1 MRRVCR
7 RGVTVG
13 LALYP
18 EHVSEATS
26 DAERELALPEPVD
39 LRATLAFL
47 RRGRG
52 DPTMLTGEGSTAGP
66 SDWRQVWRAQRT
78 PEGPAT
84 LRLRVIE
91 GPPTAAARLH
101 AAAWG
106 PGAAWSLARAGELLG
121 EGDDW
126 SGLDARLA
134 ARAEIGDAAAAAL
147 QRVRRRTRGLRLTR
161 SHLVLEAAVAAVLE
175 QKVTG
180 VEARR
185 AWRQLVR
192 QHGERAPGPAPEG
205 LTVIPDAEGWR
216 SIPDHDWHRAGVG
229 PQRMATIR
237 RVAAVAPALQRT
249 LALGRGGPQAVAAF
263 RSIPGVGLWT
273 AAEVLQRSH
282 GDPDTVSVGD
292 AHLPHVIGTWFT
304 GDRTDDDGMLALLA
318 PYAGDRHR
326 VVRLITSLGVEAPRF
341 GAKATIEDHRAR

>member
-1 MRRVCR
+1 MAEARPDAER
-7 RGVTVG
+7 G
-13 LALYP
+13 LAL
-18 EHVSEATS
+18 
-26 DAERELALPEPVD
+26 REPVD
-39 LRATLAFL
+39 LAATLIFV

-52 DPTMLTGEGSTAGP
+52 DPTTRTPDGP
-66 SDWRQVWRAQRT
+66 AAWQEIWRGQRT

-84 LRLRVIE
+84 LRLRVAD
-91 GPPTAAARLH
+91 GPPTAARTLH

-106 PGAAWSLARAGELLG
+106 PGAGWSLERAGELLG

-126 SGLDARLA
+126 SGLDALLA
-134 ARAEIGDAAAAAL
+134 ARAGGDAGSGDPGSGDAAAAAL
-147 QRVRRRTRGLRLTR
+147 QRVRHRHRGLRLTR
-161 SHLVLEAAVAAVLE
+161 SHLVLEAAVPAVLE

-205 LTVIPDAEGWR
+205 LMVMPDGEGWR

-249 LALGRGGPQAVAAF
+249 LALGRGGPEAVAAF

-282 GDPDTVSVGD
+282 GDPDSVSVGD

-304 GDRTDDDGMLALLA
+304 GNRTDDAGMLALLA
-318 PYAGDRHR
+318 PYAGHRHR

>member
-1 MRRVCR
+1 
-7 RGVTVG
+7 
-13 LALYP
+13 
-18 EHVSEATS
+18 VSEATP
-26 DAERELALPEPVD
+26 DAERELALPEPAD
-39 LRATLAFL
+39 LAETLTFL

-52 DPTMLTGEGSTAGP
+52 DPTMRTGEGRGADAGAGP
-66 SDWRQVWRAQRT
+66 DDWREVWRAQRT

-84 LRLRVIE
+84 LRLRVID
-91 GPPTAAARLH
+91 GPPTAAGRLH

-106 PGAAWSLARAGELLG
+106 PGAAWSLERAGELLG
-121 EGDDW
+121 DGDDW
-126 SGLDARLA
+126 SALDARLA
-134 ARAEIGDAAAAAL
+134 ARAAEGDPAAAAL

-205 LTVIPDAEGWR
+205 LTVMPDAEGWR
-216 SIPDHDWHRAGVG
+216 RIPDHDWHRAGVG

-304 GDRTDDDGMLALLA
+304 GDRTDDEGMLALLA

>member
-1 MRRVCR
+1 M
-7 RGVTVG
+7 T
-13 LALYP
+13 P
-18 EHVSEATS
+18 
-26 DAERELALPEPVD
+26 DAERELAPSEPLD
-39 LRATLAFL
+39 LGATLGFL

-52 DPTMLTGEGSTAGP
+52 DPTQHTAEGPGA
-66 SDWRQVWRAQRT
+66 WRELWRAQRT
-78 PEGPAT
+78 PEGVAS
-84 LRLRVIE
+84 LRLRVLD
-91 GPPTAAARLH
+91 GPPTAARRLL
-101 AAAWG
+101 ASAWG
-106 PGAAWSLARAGELLG
+106 PGAAWSVDHAPELLG

-126 SGLDARLA
+126 SALDALLA
-134 ARAEIGDAAAAAL
+134 QRSAEGDAAAAAL
-147 QRVRRRTRGLRLTR
+147 ERVRRRTRGLRLTR
-161 SHLVLEAAVAAVLE
+161 SHLVLEAAVPAVLE

-205 LTVIPDAEGWR
+205 LTVMPDGVGWR

-237 RVAAVAPALQRT
+237 RVAAVAPALERT
-249 LALGRGGPQAVAAF
+249 LALGRGGPAAVAAL
-263 RSIPGVGLWT
+263 RSIPGVGEWT

-282 GDPDTVSVGD
+282 GDPDTLSVGD

-304 GDRTDDDGMLALLA
+304 GDRVDDAGMLALLA
-318 PYAGDRHR
+318 PYAGHRHR

-341 GAKATIEDHRAR
+341 GAKATIEDHRGR

>member
-1 MRRVCR
+1 M
-7 RGVTVG
+7 G
-13 LALYP
+13 
-18 EHVSEATS
+18 EAKP
-26 DAERELALPEPVD
+26 DAERELALREPVD
-39 LRATLAFL
+39 LAATLTFL
-47 RRGRG
+47 RRGQG
-52 DPTMLTGEGSTAGP
+52 DPTMLTAASSTAGSTAGP
-66 SDWRQVWRAQRT
+66 ADWRVVWRAQRT

-84 LRLRVIE
+84 LRVRVLD

-106 PGAAWSLARAGELLG
+106 PGAAWSLERAGELLG
-121 EGDDW
+121 DGDDW
-126 SGLDARLA
+126 SGLDALLA
-134 ARAEIGDAAAAAL
+134 ARAESGDAAAAAL
-147 QRVRRRTRGLRLTR
+147 QRVRHRRRGLRLTR

-205 LTVIPDAEGWR
+205 LTVMPDREGWR
-216 SIPDHDWHRAGVG
+216 RIPDHDWHRAGVG

-237 RVAAVAPALQRT
+237 RVAAVEAGLQRT
-249 LALGRGGPQAVAAF
+249 LALGRGGPEAVAAF

-273 AAEVLQRSH
+273 AAEVLQRAH

-304 GDRTDDDGMLALLA
+304 GDRTDDAGMLALLA
-318 PYAGDRHR
+318 PYAGHRHR

>member
-1 MRRVCR
+1 M
-7 RGVTVG
+7 G
-13 LALYP
+13 
-18 EHVSEATS
+18 EARP

-39 LRATLAFL
+39 LAETLIFL

-52 DPTMLTGEGSTAGP
+52 DPTTSTGGVGGPTAPGGLPAGS
-66 SDWRQVWRAQRT
+66 SDWREVWRAQRT

-84 LRLRVIE
+84 LRLRVID

-106 PGAAWSLARAGELLG
+106 PGAVWSLDRAGELLG
-121 EGDDW
+121 DGDDW
-126 SGLDARLA
+126 SALDDLLA
-134 ARAEIGDAAAAAL
+134 ARAESGDAAAAAL

-192 QHGERAPGPAPEG
+192 QHGERAPGPAPAG
-205 LTVIPDAEGWR
+205 LMVMPDAEGWR

-304 GDRTDDDGMLALLA
+304 GARTDDAGMLALLV

>member
-1 MRRVCR
+1 MAEARPDAER
-7 RGVTVG
+7 G
-13 LALYP
+13 LAL
-18 EHVSEATS
+18 
-26 DAERELALPEPVD
+26 REPVD
-39 LRATLAFL
+39 LAATLIFV

-52 DPTMLTGEGSTAGP
+52 DPTTLTPDGP
-66 SDWRQVWRAQRT
+66 AAWQEIWRGQRT

-84 LRLRVIE
+84 LRLRVVD
-91 GPPTAAARLH
+91 GPPTAARTLH

-106 PGAAWSLARAGELLG
+106 PGAGWSLERAGELLG

-126 SGLDARLA
+126 SGLDALLT
-134 ARAEIGDAAAAAL
+134 ARAGGDAGSGGPGSGDAAAAAL
-147 QRVRRRTRGLRLTR
+147 QRVRHRHRGLRLTR
-161 SHLVLEAAVAAVLE
+161 SHLVLEAAVPAVLE

-205 LTVIPDAEGWR
+205 LTVIPDGEGWR

-249 LALGRGGPQAVAAF
+249 LALGRGGPEAVAAF

-304 GDRTDDDGMLALLA
+304 GDRTDDAGMLALLA
-318 PYAGDRHR
+318 PYAGHRHR

>member
-1 MRRVCR
+1 MM
-7 RGVTVG
+7 
-13 LALYP
+13 P
-18 EHVSEATS
+18 
-26 DAERELALPEPVD
+26 DAERELAPPEPLD
-39 LRATLAFL
+39 LGATLAFL

-52 DPTMLTGEGSTAGP
+52 DPTQHTAEGSDA
-66 SDWRQVWRAQRT
+66 WRELWRAQRT
-78 PEGPAT
+78 PEGLAS
-84 LRLRVIE
+84 LRLRVLD
-91 GPPTAAARLH
+91 GPPTAARRLLVS
-101 AAAWG
+101 AWG
-106 PGAAWSLARAGELLG
+106 PGAAWSLAHAPELLG

-126 SGLDARLA
+126 SGLDALLA
-134 ARAEIGDAAAAAL
+134 RRTAEGDAAAAAL

-161 SHLVLEAAVAAVLE
+161 SHLVLEAAVPAVLE

-192 QHGERAPGPAPEG
+192 QHGAAAPGPVPAG
-205 LTVIPDAEGWR
+205 LMVMPDGVGWR

-237 RVAAVAPALQRT
+237 RVAAVAPALERT
-249 LALGRGGPQAVAAF
+249 LALGRGGPAAVAAL
-263 RSIPGVGLWT
+263 RSIPGVGEWT

-282 GDPDTVSVGD
+282 GDPDTLSVGD

-304 GDRTDDDGMLALLA
+304 GDRVDDAGMLDLLA
-318 PYAGDRHR
+318 PYAGHRHR

-341 GAKATIEDHRAR
+341 GAKATIEDHRGR

>member
-1 MRRVCR
+1 
-7 RGVTVG
+7 VG
-13 LALYP
+13 
-18 EHVSEATS
+18 EATP
-26 DAERELALPEPVD
+26 DAERELALREPVD
-39 LRATLAFL
+39 LPTTLIFL

-52 DPTMLTGEGSTAGP
+52 DPTMLTADGPSADASAGP
-66 SDWRQVWRAQRT
+66 AAWQEIWRAQRT

-84 LRLRVIE
+84 LRLRVVDS
-91 GPPTAAARLH
+91 PPTAARTLH

-106 PGAAWSLARAGELLG
+106 PGAAWSLDRAGELLG

-126 SGLDARLA
+126 SELDALLLV
-134 ARAEIGDAAAAAL
+134 RAESGDAAAAAL
-147 QRVRRRTRGLRLTR
+147 QRVRRRSRGLRLTR

-205 LTVIPDAEGWR
+205 LTVMPDGEGWR
-216 SIPDHDWHRAGVG
+216 RIPDHDWHRAGVG

-237 RVAAVAPALQRT
+237 RVAAVEAGLQRT
-249 LALGRGGPQAVAAF
+249 LALGRGGPEAVAAF

-304 GDRTDDDGMLALLA
+304 GDRVDDAGMLALLA
-318 PYAGDRHR
+318 PYAGHRHR

>member
-1 MRRVCR
+1 MRGVNR
-7 RGVTVG
+7 RGLTVG
-13 LALYP
+13 DALYP
-18 EHVSEATS
+18 EHVSEAKPE
-26 DAERELALPEPVD
+26 AERELALPEPAD
-39 LRATLAFL
+39 LGATLTFL

-52 DPTMLTGEGSTAGP
+52 DPTMLTADGP
-66 SDWRQVWRAQRT
+66 AAWQEVWRAQRT

-126 SGLDARLA
+126 SALDARLA
-134 ARAEIGDAAAAAL
+134 ARAAEGDPAAAAL
-147 QRVRRRTRGLRLTR
+147 KRVRRRTRGLRLTR

-205 LTVIPDAEGWR
+205 LTVMPDAEGWR

-304 GDRTDDDGMLALLA
+304 GDRTDDAGMLTLLA

-326 VVRLITSLGVEAPRF
+326 LVRLITSLGVEAPRF